1 MRRLAT
7 AIRYLLLGVLALVI
21 GLASPVVYVETM
33 CRGDA
38 TPAPSA
44 PLAEETRPEIRTLL
58 TYPEWHI
65 VHAYDDYAEVIRTG
79 DPHAFGFLRAI
90 GGYWGSLCTLTRQSA
105 ELGTIDGA
113 TRQLVHVIGVSFISI
128 SRVKETPIT
137 RQLVHV
143 IGVSFTLEM
152 LMKAAYEETL
162 GRAVAWARG
171 PERSA
176 LDDLSAQQAA
186 AYAVFLQ
193 QVPWYRYDFRADARA
208 LARASQGGLRDTE
221 RALALGLE
229 HRARAAYAGLIGR
242 AVAATGQDDLTLQM
256 VVAGLPAARLQS
268 TQGVTL
274 LRETGGGIEVE
285 TPRYRALTLILA
297 DWARAGAEFLDIAGN
312 DQIMFTALSDRPQAG
327 GALLSMA
334 RQGHGDWRHLFLV
347 RVKDLADR
355 LRGLEA
361 EGLRLEHVHDY

>member
-113 TRQLVHVIGVSFISI
+113 
-128 SRVKETPIT
+128 T